1 VAALLTGLTTTGSN
15 VFQSRVQPLGE
26 SKLPALLISTNEEE
40 IETLTMHNPAV
51 LQRRLRVQVVA
62 KAKAVDDLDDL
73 LDQIMQEV
81 EVKVYEN
88 QTSYTLGG
96 LVSGLD
102 LESIDVEM
110 VREGDKKFGEAVMT
124 FNAVYF
130 NQAGAP
136 DVRV

>member
-1 VAALLTGLTTTGSN
+1 
-15 VFQSRVQPLGE
+15 
-26 SKLPALLISTNEEE
+26 
-40 IETLTMHNPAV
+40 
-51 LQRRLRVQVVA
+51 
-62 KAKAVDDLDDL
+62 L